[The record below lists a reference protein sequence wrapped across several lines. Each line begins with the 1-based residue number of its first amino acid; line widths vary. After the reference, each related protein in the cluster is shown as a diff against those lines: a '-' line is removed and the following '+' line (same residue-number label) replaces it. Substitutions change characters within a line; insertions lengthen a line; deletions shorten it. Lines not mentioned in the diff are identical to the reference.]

1 MIGNQIIILLIF
13 LIFTFVNSMEI
24 RKTMLPVLRPVGG
37 DEEVN
42 AIRESI
48 ESGWWGKGPKVAEFE
63 KKFAEMVGAKY
74 AVAVNSATSGQ
85 DLVLKALG
93 IKDCDI
99 INPTISFMTTAVVPL
114 WNNCTSNIVDVDPVT
129 MCLDPEDVKKH
140 LKPNT
145 KAIIAVNQ
153 AGVPAPI
160 DEIRKFYDGLIIE
173 DCAHSCY
180 TPGAG
185 TKGDVAVWSFQAV
198 KTMPCGDGGMI
209 TTNDKELYDK
219 LVPMTWLGIT
229 STYSRVKKDDGLTGK
244 PGYSWDYEVDMLG
257 YKCYMIDLQAAIC
270 LEQMKKLDKNL
281 EWRRHVQKRYNEE
294 LKDVLQ
300 TPPHSETVQYYCA
313 KVDPEVRDDLIDYLA
328 DKKIHTSVHFKPL
341 HLYDVVKDMNQ
352 REYPVADVEWK
363 KLISL
368 PCHPGM
374 SEEDIDYVIYW
385 VLQYF
390 LEDTDTEPD
399 IEITPWWKFW

>member
-1 MIGNQIIILLIF
+1 MK
-13 LIFTFVNSMEI
+13 I
-24 RKTMLPVLRPVGG
+24 RDSVLPVLRPVGG
-37 DEEVN
+37 EEEVN
-42 AIRESI
+42 AIRECI

-85 DLVLKALG
+85 DLVLKALD

-114 WNNCTSNIVDVDPVT
+114 WNNCTSNIVDG
-129 MCLDPEDVKKH
+129 LDPEDVRRS

-145 KAIIAVNQ
+145 KALIAVNQ

-160 DEIRKFYDGLIIE
+160 DEIREFYDGLIIE

-185 TKGDVAVWSFQAV
+185 MKGDVAVWSFQAV

-209 TTNDKELYDK
+209 TTNDKELYEK
-219 LVPMTWLGIT
+219 LIPLTWLGIT
-229 STYSRVKKDDGLTGK
+229 STYSRVKKDDGFTGK
-244 PGYSWDYEVDMLG
+244 PGYSWDYEVDVLG

-270 LEQMKKLDKNL
+270 LEQMKKLPKHL
-281 EWRRHVQKRYNEE
+281 EWRRHIQKSYNEQ
-294 LKDVLQ
+294 LGGLIR
-300 TPPHSETVQYYCA
+300 PPEWSETCQYYCA
-313 KVDPEVRDDLIDYLA
+313 RVPSIERDNMIDYLA

-341 HLYDVVKDMNQ
+341 HKYDIVKQD
-352 REYPVADVEWK
+352 RDYPVADREWK
-363 KLISL
+363 KLLSL

-374 SEEDIDYVIYW
+374 SQEDIDYVIYW
-385 VLQYF
+385 VKEYYKEKDITSYDGKTTIYHGVAVV
-390 LEDTDTEPD
+390 ED
-399 IEITPWWKFW
+399 

>member
-1 MIGNQIIILLIF
+1 MK
-13 LIFTFVNSMEI
+13 I
-24 RKTMLPVLRPVGG
+24 RDTMLPVLRPVGG
-37 DEEVN
+37 EEELN
-42 AIRESI
+42 SLRESI

-93 IKDCDI
+93 IQNCDI

-114 WNNCTSNIVDVDPVT
+114 WNQCSSNIVDVRESDLNI
-129 MCLDPEDVKKH
+129 CPEDVRKS
-140 LKPNT
+140 LKSNT
-145 KAIIAVNQ
+145 KAIIAVNH

-160 DEIRKFYDGLIIE
+160 DEIREFYDGLILE

-185 TKGDVAVWSFQAV
+185 MKGDVAVWSFQAV

-209 TTNDKELYDK
+209 TTNDRELYEK

-229 STYSRVKKDDGLTGK
+229 STYSRVRKDDGLTGK
-244 PGYSWDYEVDMLG
+244 PGYSWDYEVDILG

-270 LEQMKKLDKNL
+270 LEQMKKLSKHL
-281 EWRRHVQKRYNEE
+281 EWRRHIQSCYNQG
-294 LKDVLQ
+294 LQ
-300 TPPHSETVQYYCA
+300 GLIRVPEWSETVQYYCA
-313 KVDPEVRDDLIDYLA
+313 RVPASERDKLIDYLA

-341 HLYDVVKDMNQ
+341 HKYNIVKQNRD
-352 REYPVADVEWK
+352 YPVSDKEWK

-374 SEEDIDYVIYW
+374 TQDDIDYVIYW
-385 VLQYF
+385 VKQYYQDNGISSYDGKTAIYHGVASA
-390 LEDTDTEPD
+390 ED
-399 IEITPWWKFW
+399 

>member
-1 MIGNQIIILLIF
+1 MK
-13 LIFTFVNSMEI
+13 I
-24 RKTMLPVLRPVGG
+24 RDTILPVLRPVGG

-42 AIRESI
+42 ALRQCI

-63 KKFAEMVGAKY
+63 KKFAKMVGAKY

-85 DLVLKALG
+85 DLVLKALR

-99 INPTISFMTTAVVPL
+99 INPTISFMTTAIVPL
-114 WNNCTSNIVDVDPVT
+114 WNNCTSNIVDVLEDT
-129 MCLDPEDVKKH
+129 MCIDPEDVRKN
-140 LKPNT
+140 LKPYT

-160 DEIRKFYDGLIIE
+160 EEIRKFYDGLIIE

-185 TKGDVAVWSFQAV
+185 MQGDVAVWSFQAV

-209 TTNDKELYDK
+209 TTNDKELYEK
-219 LVPMTWLGIT
+219 LVPMTWLGIS
-229 STYSRVKKDDGLTGK
+229 STYSRVKDGLNGR

-270 LEQMKKLDKNL
+270 LEQMKKLPKNL
-281 EWRRHVQKRYNEE
+281 AWRRHIQKCYNEG
-294 LKDVLQ
+294 LKGLIR
-300 TPPHSETVQYYCA
+300 PPVWSETVQYYCA
-313 KVDPEVRDDLIDYLA
+313 RVPSNERDEMIDYLS

-341 HLYDVVKDMNQ
+341 HKYNIVKQNRD
-352 REYPVADVEWK
+352 YPVADREWK
-363 KLISL
+363 KLLSL

-374 SEEDIDYVIYW
+374 TQEDIDYVIYW
-385 VLQYF
+385 VKEYYSMKC
-390 LEDTDTEPD
+390 
-399 IEITPWWKFW
+399 ITSYDGNNVVYHGVTVVEN

>member
-1 MIGNQIIILLIF
+1 MK
-13 LIFTFVNSMEI
+13 I
-24 RKTMLPVLRPVGG
+24 RDTVLPVLRPVGG

-85 DLVLKALG
+85 DLVLKALD

-114 WNNCTSNIVDVDPVT
+114 WNNCTSNIVDVLEDT
-129 MCLDPEDVKKH
+129 MCLDPEDVRKH

-180 TPGAG
+180 IPGAG
-185 TKGDVAVWSFQAV
+185 MQGDVAVWSFQAV

-209 TTNDKELYDK
+209 TTNDKELYEK
-219 LVPMTWLGIT
+219 LIPLTWLGIT

-244 PGYSWDYEVDMLG
+244 PGYSWDYEVDVLG

-270 LEQMKKLDKNL
+270 LEQMKKLPKHL
-281 EWRRHVQKRYNEE
+281 EWRRHIQKCYNEG
-294 LKDVLQ
+294 LAGLIR
-300 TPPHSETVQYYCA
+300 PPAWSETVQYYCA
-313 KVDPEVRDDLIDYLA
+313 RVPAAERDDMIDYLA

-341 HLYDVVKDMNQ
+341 HKYDIVKQN
-352 REYPVADVEWK
+352 REYPVADREWK
-363 KLISL
+363 KLLSL

-374 SEEDIDYVIYW
+374 TQEDIDYVIYW
-385 VLQYF
+385 VKKYYDEKNIVSYDGKKTVYHGTIVT
-390 LEDTDTEPD
+390 ED
-399 IEITPWWKFW
+399 